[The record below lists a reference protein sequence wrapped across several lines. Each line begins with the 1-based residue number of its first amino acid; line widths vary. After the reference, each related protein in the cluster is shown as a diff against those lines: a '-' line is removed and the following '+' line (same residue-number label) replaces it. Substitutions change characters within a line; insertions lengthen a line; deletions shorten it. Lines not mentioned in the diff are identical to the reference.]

1 MYSIP
6 EKAQSTGTR
15 AQTNTEN
22 PKTETAKTYLL
33 LSRIELNIFRNS
45 PTSVMR
51 PLCSLPIS
59 PSVAIS
65 HKFNQR
71 LLSFASLRQIFI
83 LNTKS
88 FLLIHCLC
96 VFCVLCNLCFVFLA
110 NDSPLPR
117 RKERFRFFVFH
128 LLLLFP
134 VRYDDVNI
142 ATILL
147 LGRRRA
153 CSGGDRTSGIENGAL
168 LSRRLDASRQIRK
181 NLCDLCRIR
190 YLQTLEEPKSLF
202 FIFHQWIALT
212 VGAEIHGGTQV
223 FH

>member
-59 PSVAIS
+59 PSFAIS

-83 LNTKS
+83 LNKKSFWLTDSFASIELAACEPDERISCFPYSILETVRGSRFTKS
-88 FLLIHCLC
+88 LHLFANRKVLSSKSLYLFVFFGFSIVC
-96 VFCVLCNLCFVFLA
+96 VLSGFCAICVLCF
-110 NDSPLPR
+110 
-117 RKERFRFFVFH
+117 
-128 LLLLFP
+128 
-134 VRYDDVNI
+134 
-142 ATILL
+142 
-147 LGRRRA
+147 
-153 CSGGDRTSGIENGAL
+153 
-168 LSRRLDASRQIRK
+168 
-181 NLCDLCRIR
+181 
-190 YLQTLEEPKSLF
+190 
-202 FIFHQWIALT
+202 
-212 VGAEIHGGTQV
+212 
-223 FH
+223 